1 MGVKTSIR
9 EMQGLGRHQFS
20 QFSPQQK
27 KYLAPDTGT
36 FFRMTR
42 TRSVSLLQ
50 TQGAAGLCS
59 GAKEVTGVKYT
70 CWQLLLWVVATTNDP
85 RYAFSLTEK
94 RKMLVWTLVLDPQ
107 TPIPF
112 TFPWEIAQSGQD
124 CKTKTDS
131 EVPTRL
137 GRFIPRRA
145 ACPKVSNLS
154 ADRCQLN
161 AGPRSFL

>member
-70 CWQLLLWVVATTNDP
+70 CWQLLLWVVATTNSMILDTHSHLP
-85 RYAFSLTEK
+85 RKEKCLSGPLYWTHKHPYPSHSLGRSLKAARIAK
-94 RKMLVWTLVLDPQ
+94 RKQTRRCPLAWDVSFHAEPLVRRSR
-107 TPIPF
+107 
-112 TFPWEIAQSGQD
+112 TFQRTG
-124 CKTKTDS
+124 
-131 EVPTRL
+131 V
-137 GRFIPRRA
+137 
-145 ACPKVSNLS
+145 N
-154 ADRCQLN
+154 
-161 AGPRSFL
+161 